1 MVIRKNNVF
10 TRRTDG
16 STVTVTDVNNG
27 MITFDDGSRIKPS
40 SLDYA
45 YIFTGRGN
53 RECEVE
59 MLNGRL
65 FIDGQPVQM
74 GSLSD
79 AKLLYHKGNTVAI
92 TVAG

>member
-27 MITFDDGSRIKPS
+27 MITFDDGSRIKSS

-45 YIFTGRGN
+45 YILLEEA
-53 RECEVE
+53 RE
-59 MLNGRL
+59 
-65 FIDGQPVQM
+65 
-74 GSLSD
+74 S
-79 AKLLYHKGNTVAI
+79 AKLKC
-92 TVAG
+92 